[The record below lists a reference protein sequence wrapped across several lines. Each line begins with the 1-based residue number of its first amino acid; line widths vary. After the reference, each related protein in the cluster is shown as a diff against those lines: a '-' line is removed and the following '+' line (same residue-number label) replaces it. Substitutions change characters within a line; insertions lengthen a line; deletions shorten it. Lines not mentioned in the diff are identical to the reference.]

1 MTFTHALSTN
11 NYGPSKFIVDA
22 SAANGT
28 HTTLPSALAS
38 ASSGDTI
45 SIRPGTYTG
54 NFSLKGGV
62 NITAFGSDSSLNG
75 TGKVIIQGT
84 CTLSEAGTVTISGVQ
99 LQTNS
104 AAALAVTGSAA
115 SVVNLQ
121 NCYLNFTNNTG
132 ITYSSSNSSSAIN
145 IQNCSGDLGTTGIGI
160 FTASSAGRM
169 SLRYVNFN
177 NSGGSTTASATS
189 STTIEIFY
197 SIFGSVFST
206 SSTGNILF
214 ENTYVDASP
223 INTACFTSAGTGIQ
237 TILGGYFASGT
248 ASCLSIGS
256 GTTCNIAGAI
266 LSSSN
271 TNVITGAGTSNYR
284 TLSFTGSSKTINTTT
299 QTIAGTIAGSTTT
312 APTAGY
318 LGESITA
325 NGTNVSIPASGNTIN
340 VTSISLTAG
349 IWDVSA
355 LSNFVCPGAVT
366 ILSAGI
372 STTSATLGLTIG
384 DNQANYTAAFSGAQ
398 IPMAIP
404 QKRFTLTSTTTVYLC
419 ASATFSTGAVNVY
432 GRLSATRVG

>member
-145 IQNCSGDLGTTGIGI
+145 IQNIQPMKARSLQAIKVHISCMYNIGTLQKIT
-160 FTASSAGRM
+160 
-169 SLRYVNFN
+169 LRF
-177 NSGGSTTASATS
+177 
-189 STTIEIFY
+189 
-197 SIFGSVFST
+197 
-206 SSTGNILF
+206 
-214 ENTYVDASP
+214 
-223 INTACFTSAGTGIQ
+223 
-237 TILGGYFASGT
+237 
-248 ASCLSIGS
+248 
-256 GTTCNIAGAI
+256 
-266 LSSSN
+266 
-271 TNVITGAGTSNYR
+271 
-284 TLSFTGSSKTINTTT
+284 
-299 QTIAGTIAGSTTT
+299 
-312 APTAGY
+312 
-318 LGESITA
+318 
-325 NGTNVSIPASGNTIN
+325 
-340 VTSISLTAG
+340 
-349 IWDVSA
+349 
-355 LSNFVCPGAVT
+355 
-366 ILSAGI
+366 
-372 STTSATLGLTIG
+372 
-384 DNQANYTAAFSGAQ
+384 
-398 IPMAIP
+398 
-404 QKRFTLTSTTTVYLC
+404 KRS
-419 ASATFSTGAVNVY
+419 
-432 GRLSATRVG
+432 